1 MIKTQTNVYD
11 SSTVEG
17 STYDYKTKD
26 LIVTFKHA
34 TYVYHEVS
42 EADYIGF
49 RESDSQG
56 KALNK
61 FIKPY
66 KFTKHEE

>member
-11 SSTVEG
+11 SSTVES
-17 STYDYKTKD
+17 STYIYKTKE
-26 LIVTFKHA
+26 LFITFKHA
-34 TYVYHEVS
+34 TYVYHDVI
-42 EADYIGF
+42 EADYIQF

-56 KALNK
+56 KALNQ

-66 KFTKHEE
+66 KFTKHED